1 MTKGVKDCTFTHKFL
16 LFEEY
21 KMERRLWTRDEMIL
35 AFNLYLK
42 MPFGKISSR
51 NPRVKELAALIGRT
65 DNSVALRLVNYA
77 SCDPILQARGVSGMS
92 GGKNVCQPYWD
103 EFYDDREALVFESER
118 ILAKYQHTDI
128 ETKFQKELLDIP
140 EGVTGETRVRE
151 VKTRVNQNV
160 FRQIVLANYDEKCG
174 LTGIDIPELLVASHI
189 IPWKDDK
196 ENRLNPENG
205 ICLSS
210 LYDKAFDQG
219 LISFDN
225 ESTVLFSDRLEKNA
239 GKDYYNKYFVTV
251 KGKKLNIPRKYH
263 PNSSFLEWH
272 RDCVFNKI

>member
-1 MTKGVKDCTFTHKFL
+1 
-16 LFEEY
+16 
-21 KMERRLWTRDEMIL
+21 MERRLWTRDEMIL

-51 NPRVKELAALIGRT
+51 NPRVKELAELIGRT

-174 LTGIDIPELLVASHI
+174 LTGIDVPELLVASHI
-189 IPWKDDK
+189 IPWA
-196 ENRLNPENG
+196 ENKQERLNPENG

-210 LYDKAFDQG
+210 LYDKAFDKG
-219 LISFDN
+219 LISFANDKHVICSIRLKDN
-225 ESTVLFSDRLEKNA
+225 V
-239 GKDYYNKYFVTV
+239 GKDYYARYFAPIEGSKLVTPKKY
-251 KGKKLNIPRKYH
+251 NINPQ
-263 PNSSFLEWH
+263 FLEWH
-272 RDCVFNKI
+272 RDCIFNK

>member
-1 MTKGVKDCTFTHKFL
+1 
-16 LFEEY
+16 
-21 KMERRLWTRDEMIL
+21 MERRLWTRDEMIL

-51 NPRVKELAALIGRT
+51 NPRVKELADLIGRT

-140 EGVTGETRVRE
+140 EGVTGETRVSE

-174 LTGIDIPELLVASHI
+174 LTGIDVPELLVASHI
-189 IPWKDDK
+189 IPWA
-196 ENRLNPENG
+196 ENKQERLNPENG

-210 LYDKAFDQG
+210 LYDKAFDKG
-219 LISFDN
+219 LISFSNDKRVIFSIRLKDN
-225 ESTVLFSDRLEKNA
+225 V
-239 GKDYYNKYFVTV
+239 GKDYYARYFAPIENSILVT
-251 KGKKLNIPRKYH
+251 PRKYNIN
-263 PNSSFLEWH
+263 PQFLEWH
-272 RDCVFNKI
+272 RDCIFNK

>member
-1 MTKGVKDCTFTHKFL
+1 
-16 LFEEY
+16 
-21 KMERRLWTRDEMIL
+21 MERRLWTRDEMIL

-51 NPRVKELAALIGRT
+51 NPRVKELAELIGRT

-77 SCDPILQARGVSGMS
+77 SCDPILQARGVSGMT
-92 GGKNVCQPYWD
+92 GGKHVCQPYWD
-103 EFYDDREALVFESER
+103 EFYNDREALVFESER

-174 LTGIDIPELLVASHI
+174 LTGIDIPELLVANHI
-189 IPWKDDK
+189 IPWKDNE

-225 ESTVLFSDRLEKNA
+225 ESTVLFSDRLEKNV

-251 KGKKLNIPRKYH
+251 KGKKLIVPRKYH